1 MLPDPAF
8 RKVLTS
14 DGDAESLCDAVLS
27 LSDDVI
33 FLTDA
38 SGHVCYQNAAA
49 AQWLRQFSV
58 PDDSSGR
65 QMLPGDV
72 VRFISVVPD
81 SDVLASDAPIR
92 SQSALMTGETTLRG
106 TVTRRKWSSADLQFS
121 GIVSRIQFQNHQA
134 AVSVS
139 GTEQTRETG
148 LAKEAVNELM
158 SQAEEIAH
166 PGSFDW
172 DLQTGRL
179 TWSEELY
186 RIYGYTPGELEVSP
200 EFFISHV
207 LPEDQEKV
215 QQTIQTAI
223 QTLQPFRMEERIRRR
238 DGEVRILESQGKIL
252 RNQEGQPERVIGAC
266 LDVTERKAAEETL
279 RASEERIRSLIAAV
293 AEGSVFQSTDG
304 TIHECNESAERIL
317 GLTRDQMCGRT
328 SMDPRWRAIHEDGS
342 PFPGH
347 EHPAMETIRTGKSVS
362 NVIMGVHKPD
372 GTLTWISINSEPMI
386 GPGNIGIYGVVCS
399 FADITEKYRAESE
412 LRKTADLLHA
422 VTNGTTDAVFVKDR
436 HGRYLMFNDAACQFV
451 GRTIQQVI
459 GFDDNDLFSPES
471 AAFLMDRDQRI
482 MRTEQV
488 ETEEE
493 TLTANGIT
501 RTYLATKG
509 PYRNE
514 KGEVIGVIGIS
525 RDITDRKR
533 AEEERDRLWNNAPD
547 PVCVV
552 DFEGQFIQVN
562 PAWSRV
568 LGWSESETFSFRWQ
582 ELIHADDLESA
593 TSAARRVKAGE
604 TVKSYETRWRCRDGS
619 YRTLSWSSIPEAE
632 VGRIYAFA
640 RDVTNEKL
648 LGEQFRQSQKLE
660 AVGRLAGGVAHD
672 FNNLLTVINGHTE
685 LLLGSMAGSDRRRDQ
700 LMAIRDAGER
710 AATLTSQL
718 LALSRKAVI
727 APRVL
732 DLNVVVDS
740 AASLLRRLIGEHFM
754 LNVLMTDRPA
764 LILADQSQVEQVIMN
779 LVVNAR
785 DAMPSG
791 GRILLQI
798 EHVDAALIRSLE
810 FETTNREADGISAT
824 GSCVALTVAD
834 SGHGMTDDVKSRIFE
849 PFFTTKGVGKGTG
862 LGLAVV
868 HGVTQQFGGRISVE
882 SRLNAGTRFVIY
894 FPECTDISRQP
905 ERGQLRRSVSGS
917 ETILLVED
925 DEAVRRITR
934 MALESQGFHVLEAS
948 GAAMALRILAD
959 YTSDVHLLITDIVM
973 PDMGGRQ
980 LVEEVRRHRPY
991 QRVLYISGH
1000 TDDEIV
1006 RREMTN
1012 ATESFLQKPFTALG
1026 LARKVRSVLDA
1037 AGGG

>member
-1 MLPDPAF
+1 M
-8 RKVLTS
+8 
-14 DGDAESLCDAVLS
+14 
-27 LSDDVI
+27 
-33 FLTDA
+33 
-38 SGHVCYQNAAA
+38 
-49 AQWLRQFSV
+49 
-58 PDDSSGR
+58 
-65 QMLPGDV
+65 
-72 VRFISVVPD
+72 
-81 SDVLASDAPIR
+81 
-92 SQSALMTGETTLRG
+92 
-106 TVTRRKWSSADLQFS
+106 
-121 GIVSRIQFQNHQA
+121 
-134 AVSVS
+134 
-139 GTEQTRETG
+139 
-148 LAKEAVNELM
+148 
-158 SQAEEIAH
+158 
-166 PGSFDW
+166 
-172 DLQTGRL
+172 
-179 TWSEELY
+179 
-186 RIYGYTPGELEVSP
+186 
-200 EFFISHV
+200 SHV
-207 LPEDQEKV
+207 LSEDQEKV
-215 QQTIQTAI
+215 QQTIQTAN
-223 QTLQPFRMEERIRRR
+223 QTLQPFQMEERIRRR
-238 DGEVRILESQGKIL
+238 DGEIRIVESQGKIL
-252 RNQEGQPERVIGAC
+252 RHQDGLPERVIGAC
-266 LDVTERKAAEETL
+266 LDVTERTAAEETL
-279 RASEERIRSLIAAV
+279 RASEERIRSLIAAI
-293 AEGSVFQSTDG
+293 AEGIVFQASDG
-304 TIHECNESAERIL
+304 TIHECSESAERIL

-347 EHPAMETIRTGKSVS
+347 EHPAMETLRTGKSVS

-372 GTLTWISINSEPMI
+372 GRLTWISINSEPMS

-412 LRKTADLLHA
+412 LRKTTDLFYA

-436 HGRYLMFNDAACQFV
+436 HGRYLMFNDAACRFV

-459 GFDDNDLFSPES
+459 DFDDNDLFSPES
-471 AAFLMDRDQRI
+471 SACLIDRDQRI
-482 MRTEQV
+482 MRT
-488 ETEEE
+488 
-493 TLTANGIT
+493 
-501 RTYLATKG
+501 YLATKG
-509 PYRNE
+509 PCRNE
-514 KGEVIGVIGIS
+514 KGDVIGVIGIS

-582 ELIHADDLESA
+582 ELIHPDDREAAAA
-593 TSAARRVKAGE
+593 TAERINPGE
-604 TVKSYETRWRCRDGS
+604 IVKSYEARCRCRDGS

-660 AVGRLAGGVAHD
+660 AAGRLAGGVAHD

-685 LLLGSMAGSDRRRDQ
+685 LLLGSMAGSDRSRDQ

-718 LALSRKAVI
+718 LALSRKAVV

-740 AASLLRRLIGEHFM
+740 AASMLRRLIGEHFM

-764 LILADQSQVEQVIMN
+764 LIPADQSQVEQVIMN

-810 FETTNREADGISAT
+810 FETTNTEADGISTA

-834 SGHGMTDDVKSRIFE
+834 NGHGMTDDVKSRIFE

-868 HGVTQQFGGRISVE
+868 HGVTQQFGGRIYVE

-894 FPECTDISRQP
+894 FPECTDVSRQP
-905 ERGQLRRSVSGS
+905 ESDQLRCSVSGS
-917 ETILLVED
+917 ETILLVKD
-925 DEAVRRITR
+925 DEAVRRVTR
-934 MALESQGFHVLEAS
+934 MALESQGLHVLEAS

-959 YTSDVHLLITDIVM
+959 YTSDVHLLITEIVM
-973 PDMGGRQ
+973 PDMDGRQ
-980 LVEEVRRHRPY
+980 LVEEVRRHRPD
-991 QRVLYISGH
+991 QQVPYISGH

-1026 LARKVRSVLDA
+1026 LSRKVRSVLDA